1 MGRQPF
7 EHEISANEFVSLGIN
22 SEEQDR
28 RRAAMERFPEFAQ
41 FGDFLT
47 SERRING
54 EVLKEMSSSAN
65 IFGDYNLSIHES
77 LTRRET
83 FKSWKGMTA
92 PDIDAM
98 EDSIASTTMFRW
110 ILKGFYL
117 HCEEKGIR
125 LPPALNIFSEGS
137 CVYLQNIAEFIEL
150 LY

>member
-1 MGRQPF
+1 MGKQPF
-7 EHEISANEFVSLGIN
+7 EHEISASEFIALGIDN
-22 SEEQDR
+22 PEQSR
-28 RRAAMERFPEFAQ
+28 RFAAMDRFPQFAQ

-54 EVLKEMSSSAN
+54 EALKEMSSSAN
-65 IFGDYNLSIHES
+65 IFGEYSLSIHES
-77 LTRRET
+77 LTKRED

-92 PDIDAM
+92 PEIDQM

-117 HCEEKGIR
+117 HCQEKGIR
-125 LPPALNIFSEGS
+125 LPPALNIFTDGS
-137 CVYLQNIAEFIEL
+137 SVYFQDIAEFIEL